1 MAVAVTQRIASDGV
15 TNRMC
20 VYRVFGIT
28 AADTVDLSADFANVT
43 VAYFVPTSGAVA
55 PAVAPITANTTAT
68 PAGALAKDDG
78 YLIAYGAGLK
88 Q

>member
-1 MAVAVTQRIASDGV
+1 MAVAVAQRISSDGV
-15 TNRMC
+15 TSRMV

-28 AADTVDLSADFANVT
+28 AADTVDCSGEFSNVT
-43 VAYFVPTSGAVA
+43 IAYFVPTTGAVA
-55 PAVAPITANTTAT
+55 PAAAPITANTTAT

-78 YLIAYGAGLK
+78 YLVCYGAGLK